1 VITCLL
7 LACGEHKFRLHK
19 LKEKI
24 MNAKNDT
31 VTKTKG
37 PSCTPDVTT
46 NLSLITTGVQLG
58 PFVLVTVSFFAF
70 IIFSFNLCSLNLCS
84 PHAKSKHVITTIRE
98 FTIMSISY
106 QSKNNLLNW
115 LLLLSLY
122 CFPITI

>member
-1 VITCLL
+1 
-7 LACGEHKFRLHK
+7 
-19 LKEKI
+19 
-24 MNAKNDT
+24 
-31 VTKTKG
+31 
-37 PSCTPDVTT
+37 
-46 NLSLITTGVQLG
+46 
-58 PFVLVTVSFFAF
+58 VSFFAF